1 MEASPGDLGAA
12 FAMKEGMVSLI
23 EALARVEGLDF
34 AVLIG
39 SRAREEARPD
49 SDWDIAIQWKEGNT
63 SALESLA
70 RNELIKHDLSQSLA
84 CEPDDID
91 IIDLKRANLT
101 VRAVVAE
108 EGIPLVG
115 EDDLPWMRFL
125 SRTWRDL
132 EHWYLEKEY
141 AA

>member
-1 MEASPGDLGAA
+1 
-12 FAMKEGMVSLI
+12 MKKAMVSLSN
-23 EALARVEGLDF
+23 ALKHVDGLDF

-39 SRAREEARPD
+39 SRAREEARPE
-49 SDWDIAIQWKEGNT
+49 SDWDIAIQWREGHT

-70 RNELIKHDLSQSLA
+70 RNEQIKYYLA
-84 CEPDDID
+84 QHLVCEPDNID

-101 VRAVVAE
+101 IRAVIAE
-108 EGIPLVG
+108 EGIPLFG
-115 EDDLPWMRFL
+115 DNELPWMRFL

>member
-1 MEASPGDLGAA
+1 M
-12 FAMKEGMVSLI
+12 SLI

>member
-1 MEASPGDLGAA
+1 
-12 FAMKEGMVSLI
+12 MKEGMVSLI
-23 EALARVEGLDF
+23 AALARVEGLDF

>member
-1 MEASPGDLGAA
+1 
-12 FAMKEGMVSLI
+12 MKEGMVSLV

-49 SDWDIAIQWKEGNT
+49 SDWDIAIQWKAGKP
-63 SALESLA
+63 SSLESLA
-70 RNELIKHDLSQSLA
+70 RNERIKHDLAQRLA
-84 CEPDDID
+84 CESDNID

-115 EDDLPWMRFL
+115 EYDLPWMRFL